1 MEASALGMNSMPLA
15 NQGALFPANN
25 INTNQ
30 QTSVD
35 SMNIMSSVS
44 DNQRGSKGH
53 QFLSSAGIDSQSLF
67 RRARD
72 LQSKASKSPRNINHV
87 YSLSNAAASTTNK
100 PLNPNLHQSLAQTR
114 ADIIENIIMK
124 QRIKTQEI
132 VQEKIHAR
140 LQENFEQTLASL
152 GHVVQSRTV
161 PSSSKPSTSSFM
173 DDDALVSQFPNVDID
188 WNSQV
193 LQLHLN
199 YITTLYNNNSSN
211 QISLESLLPLSQ
223 QLQHTQYQNAIAF
236 FQTLAKYPS
245 TIRGRCVASL
255 EFLSEQY
262 SFYIMNQVKNSLST
276 NDVSIS
282 NRGGM
287 LGFIDSFVSMELGSN
302 STGQKEEIVWR
313 LAYHALRCGD
323 LECVKK
329 IFLDASKE
337 ILVDQKL
344 LQFLEEATSGNSS
357 GIDALLNVRNDVASG
372 VKELFSSAQMRMRGS
387 VPGDN
392 TTVYELAVLGLLTFT
407 PFQQGTVEKTSE
419 DYVFMALWNGV
430 KTDKECEENVLALAD
445 NIKHYG
451 PSHFEDD
458 LEQSSA
464 QSGWVYATLLFLS
477 QQIKSGLG
485 YLAGKS
491 SDGLCIAVHMGL
503 ALQENGIAI
512 SDFTKETK
520 STGTFSSNYLAMLI
534 TAFARSMQTASPE
547 TSLDYLIHIPGTTQS
562 GIASK
567 SGKPLSKTALNQ
579 ISRLILDTKAFS
591 VIGGSVAQDG
601 SRLAT
606 GALDKFFG
614 GTQVS
619 EIIGVVAEQ
628 SMREGKIAD
637 AAELLSLAG
646 RYSDLLSVLN
656 RQLSSMLVNN
666 NENERFFWKSA
677 AEQFM
682 QTYLTNGQT
691 HVLKVLEK
699 ERNLSLGNTFQMLLN
714 LMSFFD
720 RCKDKKWKSAW
731 ELVDTLGILPTS
743 DGDISSKVDS
753 FNNLSTSIQHV
764 FHHII
769 LQSMQALYEQHIEL
783 KSSLGMIHQEPN
795 SGVGAIEQ
803 RLLEVRNRARLL
815 ATFSGL
821 IPLHCGV
828 DFKAEIGR
836 MEAYMV

>member
-1 MEASALGMNSMPLA
+1 
-15 NQGALFPANN
+15 
-25 INTNQ
+25 
-30 QTSVD
+30 
-35 SMNIMSSVS
+35 
-44 DNQRGSKGH
+44 
-53 QFLSSAGIDSQSLF
+53 
-67 RRARD
+67 
-72 LQSKASKSPRNINHV
+72 
-87 YSLSNAAASTTNK
+87 
-100 PLNPNLHQSLAQTR
+100 
-114 ADIIENIIMK
+114 
-124 QRIKTQEI
+124 
-132 VQEKIHAR
+132 
-140 LQENFEQTLASL
+140 
-152 GHVVQSRTV
+152 
-161 PSSSKPSTSSFM
+161 
-173 DDDALVSQFPNVDID
+173 
-188 WNSQV
+188 
-193 LQLHLN
+193 
-199 YITTLYNNNSSN
+199 
-211 QISLESLLPLSQ
+211 
-223 QLQHTQYQNAIAF
+223 
-236 FQTLAKYPS
+236 
-245 TIRGRCVASL
+245 
-255 EFLSEQY
+255 
-262 SFYIMNQVKNSLST
+262 
-276 NDVSIS
+276 
-282 NRGGM
+282 
-287 LGFIDSFVSMELGSN
+287 
-302 STGQKEEIVWR
+302 
-313 LAYHALRCGD
+313 
-323 LECVKK
+323 
-329 IFLDASKE
+329 
-337 ILVDQKL
+337 
-344 LQFLEEATSGNSS
+344 
-357 GIDALLNVRNDVASG
+357 
-372 VKELFSSAQMRMRGS
+372 
-387 VPGDN
+387 
-392 TTVYELAVLGLLTFT
+392 
-407 PFQQGTVEKTSE
+407 
-419 DYVFMALWNGV
+419 
-430 KTDKECEENVLALAD
+430 
-445 NIKHYG
+445 
-451 PSHFEDD
+451 
-458 LEQSSA
+458 
-464 QSGWVYATLLFLS
+464 
-477 QQIKSGLG
+477 
-485 YLAGKS
+485 
-491 SDGLCIAVHMGL
+491 
-503 ALQENGIAI
+503 
-512 SDFTKETK
+512 
-520 STGTFSSNYLAMLI
+520 
-534 TAFARSMQTASPE
+534 MQTASPD
-547 TSLDYLIHIPGTTQS
+547 TSFDYLIHIPGTTQS

-646 RYSDLLSVLN
+646 RYSDLLSILN
-656 RQLSSMLVNN
+656 RQLSSMLVND

-714 LMSFFD
+714 LMSLFD